1 MKFLFA
7 GLWGITGLALLAI
20 EPLQAEEA
28 KESYSF
34 RSQRAVG
41 GIDRIEAALDVGGDL
56 KVVEDNKVQRLKM
69 SVLANLV
76 YDERSLELPKEAKD
90 AWRSIRY
97 YQTAQATL
105 QIEGQGPKPALRED
119 RRLIGVEAAGT
130 KVTLFS
136 PHGPL
141 TRDELDLVDLLGNSL
156 LMDRLLP
163 EQPVRVGEQ
172 WKHSADLITALLGL
186 DAVSEADVSSTLLT
200 VSAERARFEMNGRV
214 AGAVGGVT
222 TELEVKAKYHF
233 DQKTNR
239 LTWFGLLIKEDRSV
253 GHIGP
258 GLEVTARLQMKI
270 EPGSQAPQLNDRALA
285 GLTLQP
291 TPELTALTYAS
302 PEGGWGLAYDR
313 NWHVTSDDAKLAV
326 LRLVERGE
334 FVAQCKASPLPNA
347 TPGKE
352 LTLAAFQ
359 DDVKHGLGK
368 SFKQFVEA
376 GQSANAR
383 DYRVYRVVVDG
394 EASELPIRWVYYYV
408 ADKYGRQVVL
418 AFTVEGRLWK
428 TFDKAD
434 EQLLSTLHL
443 TDPQVAAKPAQ
454 KQ

>member
-1 MKFLFA
+1 MKFRFA
-7 GLWGITGLALLAI
+7 GLCGIAGLALLALK
-20 EPLQAEEA
+20 PLLAEET
-28 KESYSF
+28 KEIYSF
-34 RSQRAVG
+34 RSQRTVG
-41 GIDRIEAALDVGGDL
+41 DIDRIEAALDVGGDL
-56 KVVEDNKVQRLKM
+56 KVVEDNKVQRFKM
-69 SVLANLV
+69 SVLANLT
-76 YDERSLELPKEAKD
+76 YHERSLELATAPTAT
-90 AWRSIRY
+90 WRAIRY
-97 YQTAQATL
+97 YDSSGAMIQVDGHST
-105 QIEGQGPKPALRED
+105 KPVLRED
-119 RRLIGVEAAGT
+119 RRLIGVEVAGPKT
-130 KVTLFS
+130 TLFS
-136 PHGPL
+136 PHGSL

-156 LMDRLLP
+156 LMDCLLP
-163 EQPVRVGEQ
+163 EQPVRVGDQ

-222 TELEVKAKYHF
+222 TDLEVKAKYHF
-233 DQKTNR
+233 DLKTNR
-239 LTWFGLLIKEDRSV
+239 VTWFGLLIKEDRSV

-270 EPGSQAPQLNDRALA
+270 EPGKQEPQLSDRALA
-285 GLTLQP
+285 GLTLHP
-291 TPELTALTYAS
+291 TPELTTLTYAS
-302 PEGGWGLAYDR
+302 PEGGWGFAYDR

-326 LRLVERGE
+326 LRLVKRGE
-334 FVAQCKASPLPNA
+334 FVAQCTVSSLPNA
-347 TPGKE
+347 TLGKE

-418 AFTVEGRLWK
+418 AFTVEGRLLK
-428 TFDKAD
+428 AFDKAD
-434 EQLLSTLHL
+434 EQLLSSLHL
-443 TDPQVAAKPAQ
+443 ADPQVAAKPAQ
-454 KQ
+454 QQ